1 MIRRHYW
8 RAGEDLHD
16 GDAAKAIIGD
26 DSEATVLLTVHTPL
40 TGFVFDVEV
49 VRISKSSVNA
59 ISHIFECLA
68 LLKIN
73 SMRAERPEEGPGP
86 HPAVPTQ
93 ISSRQLADLVWQKTS
108 AVILDM

>member
-1 MIRRHYW
+1 M

-16 GDAAKAIIGD
+16 ADAAAAIIGD
-26 DSEATVLLTVHTPL
+26 DSETTVVLTVHTPL

-59 ISHIFECLA
+59 ISHIFESLA

-73 SMRAERPEEGPGP
+73 SMRAERHEPDRGPSPGP
-86 HPAVPTQ
+86 AAQGH